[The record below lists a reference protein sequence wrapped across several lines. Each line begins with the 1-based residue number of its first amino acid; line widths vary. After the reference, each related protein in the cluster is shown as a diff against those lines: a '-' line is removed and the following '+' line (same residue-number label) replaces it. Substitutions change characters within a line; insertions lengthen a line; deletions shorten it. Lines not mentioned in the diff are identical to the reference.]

1 MAALTKIKG
10 RYEIKGILG
19 QGGMGVVYRA
29 YDPPPMN
36 RDVALKTLLQMPDQM
51 SLQLFYK
58 ECEVLKSMSHPNIV
72 EIFDM
77 GEFDDGGH
85 KKPYFVMPLLR
96 GQPLDEIIRNSSH
109 RLTVDRVV
117 EIMSQTCRGLQAAH
131 EQGLIHRDLKPSNLF
146 VMEDDAVKI
155 IDFGVVH
162 TVDARS
168 RSSGFQKG
176 TLLYMAPEQIQ
187 FKPVSA
193 QSDIFSLAVVC
204 YEALTRRQPFRGNSE
219 EEIVNALLK
228 YVPPPVSELN
238 PAVNNT
244 ISRVIHKAMAKQPWN
259 RFETAREFG
268 DTLQKALRN
277 QPIEMFDPARIQ
289 PRIQRA
295 TKALESGD
303 YQFAGEIVAELDAEG
318 NLDPQLTLLRTQIE
332 QVIRQKTITQL
343 LESAR
348 ARFEE
353 EEDPLALQKLQEV
366 LQIDPNNVIAL
377 GLKSKIESRRNDRQI
392 EKGLRLAWGHLQ
404 NHSYSAARDAV
415 QSAIHLRP
423 NEPRALRLL
432 SDIDS
437 GEKEYFE
444 RRQKKSQ
451 VYQAALNAWKNGE
464 VSQALSHMGIVLEL
478 DSQAP
483 DTSSPEATATY
494 KNFYNQVRS
503 EHDNLSNA
511 YNEARRAL
519 AEQNYALALKICDQ
533 HLARYPNQALFQAM
547 KFDIEGQQRQQLS
560 AFIAEVD
567 RRLEA
572 EGDLD
577 AKVNLL
583 RQALAKYP
591 GEAQFERSLRLLSDK
606 RDLVSSIIARSRAHE
621 QQGQISEAINDLETL
636 RTIYG
641 QHPGLE
647 PEIDRLQQRREQ
659 QDRAAAKARWI
670 EQIDRHMESGNYSRA
685 LESLQTARV
694 DYAGD
699 AELAELERVARQGAE
714 RSAQAEQLLSTG
726 FDLCQKGN
734 FDEGIEYLRRAYQM
748 DSRNPGIRT
757 ALRDAILAQGQA
769 LLETN
774 WQAAG
779 AAAEQA
785 LELDPSHV
793 MARSLRS
800 RALDRKRESEVNRL
814 ASQARHL
821 QAAGN
826 LQGAVAEV
834 EAALREFPHEEP
846 LTTLRDTLKR
856 ELSQSRRVREALPK
870 VDPKIEPT
878 IEPARPQEAQRA
890 ETAKPQPIPETSPGY
905 VPLSPDAPVLQT
917 IAWGADVA
925 ENRTEDRRADRRE
938 AQQEPPPHA
947 SVAAEKIAQRQ
958 RGETTSSQ
966 SLKPPPRFTGR
977 TVMGVAA
984 AVVIAVIAMMAWRLY
999 PKPHKPPDVPVAVEV
1014 HTQPPGASLR
1024 VNGEFR
1030 GTSDHP
1036 LNLLPGDYQIEASL
1050 PGYETSTTKVSVA
1063 AGSPTA
1069 LDLTLHPLVQLLRI
1083 AAPDLDGG
1091 QVYLD
1096 DSKVGS
1102 LDNGSLTLPD
1112 IKTGQH
1118 ALRISDTPSGGQSAT
1133 FTFQSSDQSITVSP
1147 TLQVQ
1152 QLQVVV
1158 VGAAGGKAQ
1167 IISTLRIPVSVD
1179 DKPIGTLGADALQ
1192 ISGLSLGVHE
1202 LVAND
1207 GKTQRKMSFEVGG
1220 APSLDAIVF
1229 SDRDVGSALVIAGQ
1243 DDADVFLDNKLYRR
1257 KTEHG
1262 RLRIP
1267 NLKTVEHTV
1276 RIHKEGYKDAPEKK
1290 IAIVKGQEARLD
1302 FSLEPLPRLATLFL
1316 DHLPP
1321 QARVLVDNTEV
1332 GLVTSDGTFSC
1343 NLSGGLHEVGVVAHG
1358 FQPKTVERRFS
1369 VGDTTRLAD
1378 TDFRLKTMP
1387 GTLDVNVGQN
1397 AVWSVSQGNRSLYT
1411 LTGPRQV
1418 SLEEGT
1424 YTISVRNPSGRPTNL
1439 NVAVTA
1445 GETKSVNLVATPN
1458 TLSME
1463 HFQHPEGWTQKDG
1476 WYVHHGGGFV
1486 LYDAPTGPGSFA
1498 FALRLNF
1505 SHGPFARTK
1514 FRWVIAY
1521 RDEHNY
1527 TEIQLDSK
1535 FLYRTDLVDGNPHE
1549 FPKVP
1554 HNIPS
1559 STPSV
1564 NLTIDVTANTLV
1576 HRYTLHGDNW
1586 NTLASWDR
1594 MSAPAS
1600 EKGRAFTDGKFGF
1613 LIPPDREIDVSNFS
1627 FSPKH

>member
-1 MAALTKIKG
+1 MAQLTKIKG

-131 EQGLIHRDLKPSNLF
+131 ESGLIHRDLKPSNLF

-193 QSDIFSLAVVC
+193 QSDIFSLGVVC

-219 EEIVNALLK
+219 EEIVNALLN
-228 YVPPPVSELN
+228 YVPPPASELN

-295 TKALESGD
+295 SKALESGD

-318 NLDPQLTLLRTQIE
+318 ILDPQLTLLRTQIE
-332 QVIRQKTITQL
+332 QVIRQRTIAQL

-353 EEDPLALQKLQEV
+353 EEDPLALQKVQEI
-366 LQIDPNNVIAL
+366 LKLDPNNVTAL
-377 GLKSKIESRRNDRQI
+377 GFKSKIENRRNDRQI
-392 EKGLRLAWGHLQ
+392 EKGLRLSWQHLQ
-404 NHSYSAARDAV
+404 NHSYGAARDAV
-415 QSAIHLRP
+415 QNVIHLRP

-464 VSQALSHMGIVLEL
+464 VSQALSHMGMVLEL
-478 DSQAP
+478 DGQAP

-533 HLARYPNQALFQAM
+533 HLVRYPNQALFQAM

-560 AFIAEVD
+560 AFIADVD

-583 RQALAKYP
+583 RQAQAAYP
-591 GEAQFERSLRLLSDK
+591 GEAHFERSLRLLSDK
-606 RDLVSSIIARSRAHE
+606 RDLVSSIVARCQAHDR
-621 QQGQISEAINDLETL
+621 QGQITEAISDLETL

-641 QHPGLE
+641 QYPGLE
-647 PEIDRLQQRREQ
+647 PEIERLQKRRELRTR
-659 QDRAAAKARWI
+659 DAAKARWMDQI
-670 EQIDRHMESGNYSRA
+670 ERHMEAGNYSRA
-685 LESLQTARV
+685 LESLQAARG

-699 AELAELERVARQGAE
+699 AELAELEKAARQGAE
-714 RSAQAEQLLSTG
+714 RAAQAEQLLSTG
-726 FDLCQKGN
+726 FDLCQKGK
-734 FDEGIEYLRRAYQM
+734 FDEGIEYLRRARQL

-757 ALRDAILAQGQA
+757 ALRDALLSQGQT

-793 MARSLRS
+793 IARSLRS
-800 RALDRKRESEVNRL
+800 RALDRKRESEVNRR

-821 QAAGN
+821 QAEGN
-826 LQGAVAEV
+826 LQGAIAEV
-834 EAALREFPHEEP
+834 EAALRDFPNEEHF
-846 LTTLRDTLKR
+846 TSLRDTLKR
-856 ELSQSRRVREALPK
+856 ELSQSRRVPEPLPN
-870 VDPKIEPT
+870 VYPQ
-878 IEPARPQEAQRA
+878 IEPARPQQAQRA
-890 ETAKPQPIPETSPGY
+890 NTGKPQPIPETSPGY
-905 VPLSPDAPVLQT
+905 VPLNPEAPVLQT
-917 IAWGADVA
+917 IAWGADVV

-938 AQQEPPPHA
+938 DRREEQQEPPQYA
-947 SVAAEKIAQRQ
+947 RQAAETVPPGQIA
-958 RGETTSSQ
+958 ETPSSQ
-966 SLKPPPRFTGR
+966 SAKRLPLFNER
-977 TVMGVAA
+977 TVIGLA
-984 AVVIAVIAMMAWRLY
+984 AVVVVATIALITWRLY
-999 PKPHKPPDVPVAVEV
+999 PKPVKPDYFPVAVEI
-1014 HTQPPGASLR
+1014 HTQPAGASLR

-1036 LNLLPGDYQIEASL
+1036 LSLLPGIYQIEASL

-1063 AGSPTA
+1063 AGSPTT

-1096 DSKVGS
+1096 DNKAGS
-1102 LDNGSLTLPD
+1102 LENGSLTLPD
-1112 IKTGQH
+1112 IKAGQH
-1118 ALRISDTPSGGQSAT
+1118 SLRIADTPSGGQSAT
-1133 FTFQSSDQSITVSP
+1133 FTFQSTDQSIAVSP

-1167 IISTLRIPVSVD
+1167 IISTLRIPVAVD
-1179 DKPIGTLGADALQ
+1179 GKPIGTLGTDALQ
-1192 ISGLSLGVHE
+1192 VSGLSPGVHE

-1243 DDADVFLDNKLYRR
+1243 DDADVFLDNKLFRR

-1262 RLRIP
+1262 RLRLP

-1276 RIHKEGYKDAPEKK
+1276 RVHKDGYKDTPEKK

-1302 FSLEPLPRLATLFL
+1302 FTLEPLPRLATLLL

-1321 QARVLVDNTEV
+1321 QARVLVDKTEV
-1332 GLVTSDGTFSC
+1332 GLVTSDGTFSS
-1343 NLSGGLHEVGVVAHG
+1343 NLTGGVHAVGVVAHG
-1358 FQPKTVERRFS
+1358 FQPKTVERKFS
-1369 VGDTTRLAD
+1369 VGDTTRL
-1378 TDFRLKTMP
+1378 TDSDFQLKSVP
-1387 GTLDVNVGQN
+1387 GILDVNVGQN

-1418 SLEEGT
+1418 SLEQGT

-1445 GETKSVNLVATPN
+1445 GETKSVNLAVTPN
-1458 TLSME
+1458 SLSME
-1463 HFQHPEGWTQKDG
+1463 HFQHPENWTQKDG
-1476 WYVHHGGGFV
+1476 WYVRHGGGFV
-1486 LYDAPTGPGSFA
+1486 LYDAPTGPGSFT

-1514 FRWVIAY
+1514 FRWVIAF
-1521 RDEHNY
+1521 RDVQNY
-1527 TEIQLDSK
+1527 IEIQLDSK
-1535 FLYRTDLVDGNPHE
+1535 FLYRTDIVDGKAQD

-1559 STPSV
+1559 NSPSLNLIIDITP
-1564 NLTIDVTANTLV
+1564 NTLV
-1576 HRYTLHGDNW
+1576 HRYTLQGDNW

-1594 MSAPAS
+1594 NSPS
-1600 EKGRAFTDGKFGF
+1600 LEKGRPFTDGKFGF
-1613 LIPPDREIDVSNFS
+1613 LIPPDREIEVSNFS